1 MALQSARQLLDELMG
16 RERNLRPTEKTSD
29 AKEDWTHPRICKF
42 FLVYFCPNQLFTN
55 TKADMGPCHK
65 IHDDYIKQCY
75 EEHATRKQ
83 KAVYEDE
90 FIRFCQQTL
99 GDVERRIKRARQR
112 LAASQTEKA
121 ENLTIGGN
129 STCLSDEIQEKMQ
142 AISDKIE
149 KLLTEIEELG
159 CEGKVEE
166 AQTLMTQVELLKEE
180 RTALKR
186 GNLSMHW
193 IQARAEMGAAQEK
206 QMEVCDVCGAFLI
219 VNDVQQ
225 RVEDHLMGKQ
235 HVGYGKLKAALDDLL
250 QRRRADRDV
259 DRKDSRKNDLKEE
272 SSNVETDSPIDSRSP
287 SRSRPSDSS
296 TRNGSRD
303 RVKSRERS
311 RSRDRGDRNGYHR
324 GKDHDSRHRD
334 DRHDR
339 GYSKDSHRRHHDRHS
354 NRDDRRSTSSRHNE
368 RRRSRS
374 PNHVKRSDSAKDQ

>member
-1 MALQSARQLLDELMG
+1 
-16 RERNLRPTEKTSD
+16 
-29 AKEDWTHPRICKF
+29 
-42 FLVYFCPNQLFTN
+42 
-55 TKADMGPCHK
+55 
-65 IHDDYIKQCY
+65 
-75 EEHATRKQ
+75 
-83 KAVYEDE
+83 
-90 FIRFCQQTL
+90 
-99 GDVERRIKRARQR
+99 
-112 LAASQTEKA
+112 
-121 ENLTIGGN
+121 
-129 STCLSDEIQEKMQ
+129 MQ

-339 GYSKDSHRRHHDRHS
+339 GHSKDSHRRHHDRHS